1 MRNAACRMLA
11 LLLTAWLAASPAVAQ
26 ENSERNR
33 FFVQQMIDLAATNNP
48 QAVETMQRMLEQNPR
63 PAAFDPA
70 AASAALQRGQT
81 ALRQEDLDEAL
92 KDFQKAIQAD
102 PGNTDAFNHL
112 GLLYRKL
119 NQFADAERALQQ
131 ALSLEPTRAGAW
143 FQLAQVYSLQNDER
157 RAIGALSNTYRYA
170 QNPMRAEEILRYIAE
185 NEAADTL
192 RNAALQTLRLH
203 QLPMQPA
210 IVPPLSTNPALLR

>member
-1 MRNAACRMLA
+1 MSHACPIFVL
-11 LLLTAWLAASPAVAQ
+11 LAAWFVTGPTFAQ
-26 ENSERNR
+26 EDSERNR
-33 FFVQQMIDLAATNNP
+33 FFVQQMIDLAAANNP

-63 PAAFDPA
+63 PAAPDPA
-70 AASAALQRGQT
+70 TAKAALQRGQT
-81 ALRQEDLDEAL
+81 ALQQDDLDEAL
-92 KDFQKAIQAD
+92 KDFQKATQAD
-102 PGNTDAFNHL
+102 PGNIDAFNHL

-131 ALSLEPTRAGAW
+131 SLSLEPTRAVAW

-203 QLPMQPA
+203 QLPVQPA